1 MTIHEPMTL
10 ATDYLLAVA
19 CGGFSLLLFRMKS
32 AATGWWS
39 IAFAAVALAALV
51 GGTYHGFPSLY
62 PGALWKATLVA
73 AGAASCAMVV
83 ATGIATRIAPQFFF
97 WLAVLKFAAY
107 LAWIASHDDFLAV
120 VIDSGSALLI
130 VATLHAIRG
139 GPPWRW
145 MIGGVAV
152 AVVAAGVQAM
162 KLAPHPHFNHNDL
175 YHVIQIAAMWLLYRG
190 ARLL

>member
-51 GGTYHGFPSLY
+51 GGTYHGFPSFY

-83 ATGIATRIAPQFFF
+83 ATGIATRIAPQLFF

-162 KLAPHPHFNHNDL
+162 KLAPHPQFNHNDL

>member
-10 ATDYLLAVA
+10 ATDYLLAAA
-19 CGGFSLLLFRMKS
+19 CGGFSLLLLRMTS
-32 AATGWWS
+32 AATGWW
-39 IAFAAVALAALV
+39 ALALAATAAAALF
-51 GGTYHGFPSLY
+51 GGTHHGFPALL
-62 PGALWKATLVA
+62 PGLLWKATLVA
-73 AGAASCAMVV
+73 AGAASCAMLV

-97 WLAVLKFAAY
+97 WLALLKFAAY

-120 VIDSGSALLI
+120 VIDSGGALAM
-130 VATLHAIRG
+130 VAALHAIRG

-162 KLAPHPHFNHNDL
+162 KLAPHAQFNHNDV